1 MSNVKIKNKLSNLHS
16 RKFKDLG
23 MTDRV
28 GKNTHLRLLLSENQ
42 NSLNRNSDS
51 ATEMFTEEEIPTEL
65 AAEMERFNVPPDVGK
80 GLEALPTNKEE
91 VRVNPIFMKYTMIYL
106 SSLQSFFNSKASRQR
121 VRCQY
126 RREVRTGV

>member
-1 MSNVKIKNKLSNLHS
+1 
-16 RKFKDLG
+16 

-28 GKNTHLRLLLSENQ
+28 GKNAHLRLLSSENQ
-42 NSLNRNSDS
+42 NSVNRNSDS

-91 VRVNPIFMKYTMIYL
+91 VRVISAGGRHVPLTIRVCQIADDRMGPL
-106 SSLQSFFNSKASRQR
+106 STPYVPPQSR
-121 VRCQY
+121 VLPLPY
-126 RREVRTGV
+126 NRRLR